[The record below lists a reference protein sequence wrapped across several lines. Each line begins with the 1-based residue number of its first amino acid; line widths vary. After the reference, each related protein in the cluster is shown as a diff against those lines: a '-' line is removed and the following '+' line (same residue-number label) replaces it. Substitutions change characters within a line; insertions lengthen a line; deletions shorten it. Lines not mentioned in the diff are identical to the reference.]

1 MKYFTLGDKKLSRIC
16 LGTMNFGQL
25 GEDKAKEILEYA
37 YSLGIN
43 FFDTANCY
51 SGSLSEIY
59 LGKIINKFSRDKI
72 FITSKVYFNDGKL
85 SYGGIIKSV
94 TDSLKRLNTSY
105 LDLLLLHRFD
115 KDTSPCETFKALR
128 ELKDAGK
135 VKHFGIS
142 SMTKKQAEIYF
153 KEAKDNQLSLEVLQ
167 HNYSLMEREE
177 NKDLMPLIDKY
188 HLLCTPYSPLAG
200 GLLCFYEETD
210 NINKEVR
217 KRVKKLSEKYNVNMS
232 VIALAYLLQQ
242 NYVKAVII
250 GASEKSHIDD
260 AALALSLTLSEEE
273 LNYLDEAYISHQHEI
288 NT

>member
-1 MKYFTLGDKKLSRIC
+1 MKYFKLGDKKLSRIC

-85 SYGGIIKSV
+85 SYKGIIKSV

-115 KDTSPCETFKALR
+115 KDTSPRETFKALK

-142 SMTKKQAEIYF
+142 SMTKTQAEIYF
-153 KEAKDNQLSLEVLQ
+153 KEAKDNQLLLEVLQ
-167 HNYSLMEREE
+167 HNYSLIEREE
-177 NKDLMPLIDKY
+177 NNDLMPLINEY
-188 HLLCTPYSPLAG
+188 NLLCTPYSPLAG
-200 GLLCFYEETD
+200 GLLCFYEKTD
-210 NINKEVR
+210 NINDEVR
-217 KRVKKLSEKYNVNMS
+217 KRVIEISKKYNVNMS
-232 VIALAYLLQQ
+232 TIALAYLLQQ
-242 NYVKAVII
+242 KYVKAVII
-250 GASEKSHIDD
+250 GASEKCHIDD
-260 AALALSLTLSEEE
+260 AVAALSLTLSEEE
-273 LNYLDEAYISHQHEI
+273 LIYLDEAYISHQHEI

>member
-1 MKYFTLGDKKLSRIC
+1 MKYFELGEKKLSRIC

-25 GEDKAKEILEYA
+25 GEDKAKEIFEYA

-59 LGKIINKFSRDKI
+59 LGKFINDLPREKI

-85 SYGGIIKSV
+85 SYDGIIKSV
-94 TDSLKRLNTSY
+94 TDSLSRINVGY

-115 KDTSPCETFKALR
+115 KDTSPRETFKALK
-128 ELKDAGK
+128 ELKDTGK

-142 SMTKKQAEIYF
+142 SMTKKQAKIYF
-153 KEAKDNQLSLEVLQ
+153 KEANNHNLSLEVLQ

-177 NKDLMPLIDKY
+177 NNDLMPLIDKY
-188 HLLCTPYSPLAG
+188 HLSCTPYSPLAG
-200 GLLCFYEETD
+200 GLLCFYEEKD
-210 NINKEVR
+210 NINKEIR
-217 KRVKKLSEKYNVNMS
+217 KRVKELSQKHNVNMS
-232 VIALAYLLQQ
+232 TIALAYLLQQ

-250 GASEKSHIDD
+250 GANEKNHIDD
-260 AALALSLTLSEEE
+260 AAIALSLTLSGEE
-273 LNYLDEAYISHQHEI
+273 LKYLDEAYISHKHEI